1 MSPRNRSRKPS
12 HPTASPP
19 PTEAGARS
27 RLREAGRFTAGV
39 LTALALVFAYRA
51 LRPSATTE
59 PDAPALPAAPVD
71 WTQPGLPMTERL
83 AAIQRAV
90 EADPSGNLFAN
101 FERVKAFEAAGMPA
115 DPAEAMGWQARLA
128 FNQLYAGQT
137 EAAIAGLRRLES
149 ELAASVQPDD
159 AALAQLRML
168 LAVAWLRLGE
178 QTNCIQRHS
187 ADACLLPLR
196 GSGLHQ
202 DQNPARQ
209 AVAVYE
215 AILAQLPED
224 LTARWMLNI
233 AYMALGEYPDG
244 VPEPYRIPEAFL
256 ASEADIGRFR
266 DVAPEL
272 GLDWVGNAGGAV
284 MDDLDGDGDLDLA
297 FSSQAL
303 TGPLV
308 YFENLGDGRFADRS
322 REAGL
327 EGLWGGLYLNQAD
340 YDNDGDLDLFVARG
354 AWLGEEGR
362 HPNSL
367 LSNDGSGHFEDVT
380 EAAGLLSFHP
390 TQVAAWGDYD
400 NDGWLDLFVG
410 NETLD
415 PEVVPLAFGQEAG
428 DGPRPHPSELYRNQ
442 GDGSFRNLAGEA
454 GLDLAAFIKGAAW
467 GDIDNDGRS
476 DLFVSVDGGPNRLY
490 HNQGP
495 DAQGRWRFEDV
506 SQAAGVSQPRFSFST
521 WFFDYDND
529 GWEDLFVADYGQPE
543 MGRTQEYVA
552 GLLGL
557 PTEGDRPYLY
567 HNQGDGSF
575 GEVGLELGLDRP
587 TFTMGSNFG
596 DFDNDGWLDVYL
608 ATGDPWFESLL
619 PNRAFRNDAGR
630 GFQEITSSAGLGHIQ
645 KGHGIAFGDVD
656 QDGDQDI
663 LDNQGGAYAGDTY
676 QKALFL
682 NPGSANRWVT
692 LILEGTEANRG
703 AVGARLSLELETPSG
718 RRQLY
723 RTVGVGSSFGGNSL
737 RQEIGLGQA
746 SAIVAVEV
754 RWPGGTTQRFE
765 DLPLDRMLRLR
776 QGSPAAE
783 PLAFQRIPIGS
794 AP

>member
-1 MSPRNRSRKPS
+1 M
-12 HPTASPP
+12 
-19 PTEAGARS
+19 
-27 RLREAGRFTAGV
+27 REIGRFAAGV

-51 LRPSATTE
+51 LRPPPASDSETPAE
-59 PDAPALPAAPVD
+59 PTAASD
-71 WTQPGLPMTERL
+71 WTRPGLAMTERL
-83 AAIQRAV
+83 AAIQRDV

-101 FERVKAFEAAGMPA
+101 IERVQAFEAAGIPA
-115 DPAEAMGWQARLA
+115 DPADAMGWRARLA

-137 EAAIAGLRRLES
+137 EAAIEGLRRMES
-149 ELAASVQPDD
+149 ELAANVAPEDTS
-159 AALAQLRML
+159 LAQVRML

-209 AVAVYE
+209 AVATYE
-215 AILAQLPED
+215 TILARLPED

-244 VPEPYRIPEAFL
+244 VPEPYRIPESLL
-256 ASEADIGRFR
+256 ASDADIGRFR

-272 GLDWVGNAGGAV
+272 GVDWVGNAGGAV

-303 TGPLV
+303 TGPLA

-322 REAGL
+322 QAAGL

-367 LSNDGSGHFEDVT
+367 LANDGKGRFEDVT

-390 TQVAAWGDYD
+390 TQVAVWGDYD

-428 DGPRPHPSELYRNQ
+428 EGPQPHPSELYRNQ
-442 GDGSFRNLAGEA
+442 GDGTFRNLASEA
-454 GLDLAAFIKGAAW
+454 GLDVLAFVKGAAW
-467 GDIDNDGRS
+467 GDYDNDGRI
-476 DLFVSVDGGPNRLY
+476 DLYVSVDGGPNRLF

-495 DAQGRWRFEDV
+495 DAAGRWRFDEV
-506 SQAAGVSQPRFSFST
+506 GQAAGVSQPRFSFST

-529 GWEDLFVADYGQPE
+529 GWEDLLVADYGQPE

-567 HNQGDGSF
+567 RNRGDCSF
-575 GEVGLELGLDRP
+575 EELGQELGLDTP

-596 DFDNDGWLDVYL
+596 DFDNDGWLDIYL

-630 GFQEITSSAGLGHIQ
+630 GFQEITASAGLGHIQ

-656 QDGDQDI
+656 LDGDQDI

-676 QKALFL
+676 PKALFL
-682 NPGSANRWVT
+682 NPGNANRWIT

-703 AVGARLSLELETPSG
+703 AVGTRLRLEIDTPSG
-718 RRQLY
+718 PRQLF

-737 RQEIGLGQA
+737 RQEIGLGDA
-746 SAIVAVEV
+746 TAISAVEL
-754 RWPGGTTQRFE
+754 RWPGGESQRFA
-765 DLPLDRMLRLR
+765 DLPLDRTLRLR
-776 QGSPAAE
+776 QGSADAE
-783 PLAFQRIPIGS
+783 PFELAPIPIGS